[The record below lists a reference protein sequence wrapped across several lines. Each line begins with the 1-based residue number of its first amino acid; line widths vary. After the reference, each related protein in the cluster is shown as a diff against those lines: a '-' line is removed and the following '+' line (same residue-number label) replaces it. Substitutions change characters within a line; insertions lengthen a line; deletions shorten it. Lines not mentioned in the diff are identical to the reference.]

1 MCAYLLIYFTQS
13 EYEDQPAKL
22 ELDAEPEVGGVR
34 LGGEHARP
42 TAGATCGTG
51 AGACLAPLRDT
62 FDMTTTCIGS
72 KAGPGAEPG
81 IRGGEAGND
90 MLVAST

>member
-1 MCAYLLIYFTQS
+1 MRNR
-13 EYEDQPAKL
+13 KL
-22 ELDAEPEVGGVR
+22 
-34 LGGEHARP
+34 
-42 TAGATCGTG
+42 
-51 AGACLAPLRDT
+51 GACDWEESMQGPQQDHIRNRCRSLLDPFIRDT

-72 KAGPGAEPG
+72 TAGPGAEPG